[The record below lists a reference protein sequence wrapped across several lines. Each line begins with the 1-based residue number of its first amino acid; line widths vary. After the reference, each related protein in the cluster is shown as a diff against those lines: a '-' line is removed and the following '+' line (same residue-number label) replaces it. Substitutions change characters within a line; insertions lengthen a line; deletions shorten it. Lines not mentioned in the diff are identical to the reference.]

1 MLNFIKKLFGLGQT
15 ETQAPVGKPAFN
27 TEYVKALE
35 QPKKELEF
43 HEEIRAQVEA
53 EKAKPT
59 KVQKPA
65 VKAKTVRNKKAPAK
79 IKAEAKPAPAKK
91 KPAPKKSK

>member
-1 MLNFIKKLFGLGQT
+1 MLNFIKKLFGKT
-15 ETQAPVGKPAFN
+15 ESVVEVQG
-27 TEYVKALE
+27 VKAQAE
-35 QPKKELEF
+35 IAQPKTLEF

-53 EKAKPT
+53 EKSATT
-59 KVQKPA
+59 KEKKPA

-91 KPAPKKSK
+91 KATPKKSK